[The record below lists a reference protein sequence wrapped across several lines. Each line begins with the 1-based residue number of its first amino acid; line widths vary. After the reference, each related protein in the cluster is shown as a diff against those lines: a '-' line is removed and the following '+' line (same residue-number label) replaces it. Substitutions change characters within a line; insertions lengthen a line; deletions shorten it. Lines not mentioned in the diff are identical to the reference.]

1 MAWAQLIAQGVQNT
15 VNAVGVYQAGKEEAA
30 GYKYAAAQ
38 DEYNARLQ
46 AKETAAQEDT
56 LRRQNR
62 AQLAAVSAAMA
73 EGGLAGGVFDK
84 IYVSSARNLEQDAQN
99 ARYQGISQWANLKN
113 SAQMNRFYAQQAKK
127 NARFNALLTLHG
139 GAAQTLASA
148 ANTYGWGSKG
158 AGKSGWTG
166 ADSQAF
172 GSSLS
177 SYASG
182 QGAFKNTG
190 FGAGNKLSLF

>member
-15 VNAVGVYQAGKEEAA
+15 VNAVGVYQAGKEKAA

-46 AKETAAQEDT
+46 AKETAAQEDA

-62 AQLAAVSAAMA
+62 ARLASVGAAMA
-73 EGGLAGGVFDK
+73 EGGLSGGVFDK

-99 ARYQGISQWANLKN
+99 VRYQGMSQWANLKN

-127 NARFNALLTLHG
+127 NARFNTLLTLHG
-139 GAAQTLASA
+139 GAADALS
-148 ANTYGWGSKG
+148 NFDWGKKSP
-158 AGKSGWTG
+158 GKSGWTG

-182 QGAFKNTG
+182 QGPFKTTG